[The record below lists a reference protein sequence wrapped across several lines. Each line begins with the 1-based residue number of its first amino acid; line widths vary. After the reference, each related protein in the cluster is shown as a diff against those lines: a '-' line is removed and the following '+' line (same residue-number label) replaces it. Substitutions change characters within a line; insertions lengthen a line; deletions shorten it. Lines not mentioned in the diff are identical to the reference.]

1 MIAEVISVGTEILMG
16 QIVNTDAQYLARE
29 LSAFGISLY
38 HQSTVGDNKKRLI
51 EAIETAFHRSD
62 IIILS
67 GGLGPT
73 EDDLTKLAV
82 AEFLDVPMITDEN
95 SKKYLEAIFAGYH
108 RKMTPNN
115 LRQVEFPLGSI
126 ILPNSCG
133 SAPGCICV
141 KDDKSI
147 ITLPGPP
154 HELKAMF
161 ELSVAPYLRAK
172 SNRQLYSRVLRIF
185 GMGESAVEHEIK
197 DLIDAQVNPTIAPYA
212 ALVEVTLRIT
222 ASCAM
227 DDDPKKLVEPV
238 ISEIKRRLG
247 DCVYSDN
254 DEALAHIVARLLRE
268 QGKTIA
274 VAESLTGGMI
284 ADKLV
289 EIPGISKHFVEGAVL
304 YSNAAKERLG
314 VSSATLCAYSAV
326 SEQTAKEMAR
336 CMRLHAGSDIAVSTT
351 GVAGPGADEAGNP
364 EGLIYIGIAD
374 ETGERAFKL
383 QTGGNRQ
390 RTRMYACLSALNR
403 VRIVLESKQLS
414 LPK

>member
-1 MIAEVISVGTEILMG
+1 MIAEVISVGTELLMG

-38 HQSTVGDNKKRLI
+38 HQTTVGDNQKRLV
-51 EAIETAFHRSD
+51 EAIETAFRRCD

-82 AEFLDVPMITDEN
+82 AEFLGVPMVTDEN
-95 SKKYLEAIFAGYH
+95 SKKALQARAVAFH
-108 RKMTPNN
+108 WNMTPNN

-133 SAPGCICV
+133 SAPGCICERDS
-141 KDDKSI
+141 KAI

-154 HELKAMF
+154 HELTAMF
-161 ELSVAPYLRAK
+161 ELSVAPYLQAK

-185 GMGESAVEHEIK
+185 GKGESTVEHELK
-197 DLIDAQVNPTIAPYA
+197 DLINAQVNPTIAPYA

-222 ASCAM
+222 ASCGL

-238 ISEIKRRLG
+238 IAEIKRRLG

-254 DEALAHIVARLLRE
+254 DEALAHVVARLLKE
-268 QGKTIA
+268 KGKTIA
-274 VAESLTGGMI
+274 VAESLTGGLV

-289 EIPGISKHFVEGAVL
+289 EIPGISKYFIEGAVV

-314 VSSATLCAYSAV
+314 VSAATLSTYSAV

-336 CMRLHAGSDIAVSTT
+336 CIRLRAKTDLAVSTT
-351 GVAGPGADEAGNP
+351 GVAGPGADEMGNP
-364 EGLIYIGIAD
+364 EGLVYIGIAD
-374 ETGERAFKL
+374 ETGERAIKL
-383 QTGGNRQ
+383 QLGGNRQ
-390 RTRMYACLSALNR
+390 RTRMYSCLSALNQ
-403 VRIVLESKQLS
+403 VRLLLEATRSN
-414 LPK
+414 